1 MPNERKTGEPAR
13 NMPAM
18 ATMTVMPEISTAR
31 PEVAA
36 AASSAASGPLPAS
49 RSSISRRR

>member
-1 MPNERKTGEPAR
+1 MSIPAIE
-13 NMPAM
+13 MS
-18 ATMTVMPEISTAR
+18 TMMPETTIAW

-49 RSSISRRR
+49 RSSISRRT